1 MKREAKESKPRKSI
15 APAKKLLSRKP
26 AEVSGGASLKGQQV
40 TIGGDVVGRDKIV
53 AGGDVVQGDKLTH
66 VTVNRGAIQ
75 IGTFSIPTLPMILGA
90 LVVTAGLILVGLSLR
105 ETPGPAK
112 MPGGFNVAVAQFGQ
126 EDTSGKVQSSEE
138 GQRLSR
144 TVFEVLRQQTNEF
157 SDIELRSLVQIWHD
171 SLPTSEM
178 GADIGLIDD
187 EQDAAEL
194 AERIGADMVIY
205 GNIDRQNNFIP
216 KFYVSTK
223 AKGEIDS
230 HVTGHHTLGSKP
242 IRVDPQTQLATGTD
256 LATRARALFYLTI
269 GLTYDAIGRSQDALN
284 VYREAETQ
292 LQSWDEMGEG
302 KEVLHFFLGQA
313 ALYLSQRQQG
323 LALAPQLRQEA
334 QRAFENGINSNP
346 NYARPHVGLG
356 SVYFLQALDTQP
368 LSALLHSSNALR
380 TAFDE
385 YNRAQAL
392 AKQSADQQ
400 AEILATYSLGTA
412 FLLQAGAYRSD
423 GQIDAADEAFRQAID
438 IFDAVIA
445 SLRET
450 NQQRLLGQAYQAQ
463 GTAYKESAK
472 MWAEQGDQHRA
483 ATLVALA
490 RQIFDQCIAL
500 GDDSQDE
507 VLLELII
514 RDRCV
519 PQRRAL
525 ENP

>member
-1 MKREAKESKPRKSI
+1 MPQEDPRPPQEEMDNGSSRLAESI
-15 APAKKLLSRKP
+15 NA
-26 AEVSGGASLKGQQV
+26 
-40 TIGGDVVGRDKIV
+40 GGDVVGGDKIV
-53 AGGDVVQGDKLTH
+53 AGGDVVQGDKITQ

-75 IGTFSIPTLPMILGA
+75 IGTFSIPTLPVVLGA
-90 LVVTAGLILVGLSLR
+90 LVVTAGLIFVGLSVR

-126 EDTSGKVQSSEE
+126 EDTNGNVQSSEE

-144 TVFEVLRQQTNEF
+144 TVFEVLRQQTSEF

-178 GADIGLIDD
+178 GTDIGLIAD
-187 EQDAAEL
+187 EQAAAEL

-205 GNIDRQNNFIP
+205 GNIDPQNNFIP
-216 KFYVSTK
+216 QFYVSTE

-242 IRVDPQTQLATGTD
+242 IRVDRQTQLATGTD

-269 GLTYDAIGRSQDALN
+269 GLTYDVIGRLQDALN
-284 VYREAETQ
+284 VYREAETE
-292 LQSWDEMGEG
+292 LQSWDELGEG

-313 ALYLSQRQQG
+313 ALYLSQQPEG

-334 QRAFENGINSNP
+334 QQAFENSINSNP
-346 NYARPHVGLG
+346 DYARPHVGLG
-356 SVYFLQALDTQP
+356 SVYYLQALDTQP
-368 LSALLHSSNALR
+368 LSALLHSSDALR

-385 YNRAQAL
+385 YNRALAL
-392 AKQSADQQ
+392 AKQSADRQ
-400 AEILATYSLGTA
+400 AETLATYSLGTA
-412 FLLQAGAYRSD
+412 FYLQAGAYRSD

-438 IFDAVIA
+438 TFDAVIA
-445 SLRET
+445 SLRAT

-472 MWAEQGDQHRA
+472 MWAEQGDQSRA

-490 RQIFDQCIAL
+490 RQSLDQCIAL

-514 RDRCV
+514 RDLCV